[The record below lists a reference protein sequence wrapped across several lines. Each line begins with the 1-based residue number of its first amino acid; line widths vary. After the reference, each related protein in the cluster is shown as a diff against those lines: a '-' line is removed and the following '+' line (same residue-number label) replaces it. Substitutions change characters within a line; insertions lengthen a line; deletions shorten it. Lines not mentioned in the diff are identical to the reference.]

1 MNLKKLHIPL
11 SAFVLAGTTL
21 IGSVP
26 FAAVSS
32 AAASVS
38 GYTYT
43 APQYGASAGAGYTK
57 IISRISPSVVG
68 IVGVPTAAAIQ
79 AESGSGSSED
89 DGSGSESSDPGI
101 AFGSGVIISSDGW
114 IVTNAHVIDSME
126 PGAKVITSEA
136 NGQSKTYIVK
146 EFYSDAVSDLALV
159 KINATGLK
167 KASFVSSSEKPQVG
181 EQVIAIG
188 TPLSLSLRNT
198 ATSGIISG
206 VNRAVDASYY
216 LLQTDAAINPGNSGG
231 PLINMDGKVIGINTM
246 KYEALGV
253 DNLGFTIPAD
263 TVQYIINQL
272 SKYGTVK
279 RASIGLELKESD
291 DALIG
296 MPTNDALTVVS
307 VHSTNA
313 KKAGIKEGDI
323 LYSVNGKRVHTVVD
337 LNELFRSYKPGNI
350 VKLTMQSN
358 GDIVTRS
365 VKLTQS
371 QLTDAVA
378 TTAASSDSDSG
389 E

>member
-1 MNLKKLHIPL
+1 MNLKKLHIPVTAL
-11 SAFVLAGTTL
+11 VIAGVTL

-26 FAAVSS
+26 LATFAS
-32 AAASVS
+32 AAAS

-43 APQYGASAGAGYTK
+43 APHLRASSTSAGYTK
-57 IISRISPSVVG
+57 VIARISPSVVG
-68 IVGVPTAAAIQ
+68 IVGVPTKEAYM
-79 AESGSGSSED
+79 AESAASGD
-89 DGSGSESSDPGI
+89 DSQYNPDDPGI
-101 AFGSGVIISSDGW
+101 AFGSGVIISKDGW
-114 IVTNAHVIDSME
+114 IVTNAHVIANME
-126 PGAKVITSEA
+126 DGAKVITSDA
-136 NGQSKTYIVK
+136 SGHNKTYIVQ
-146 EFYSDAVSDLALV
+146 EFYSDTVSDLALV

-167 KASFVSSSEKPQVG
+167 TASFVSSSQKPEVG

-231 PLINMDGKVIGINTM
+231 PLINMDGKVVGINTM
-246 KYEALGV
+246 KYEAVGV

-263 TVQYIINQL
+263 TVQYIIKQL
-272 SKYGTVK
+272 FAYGEVR

-296 MPTNDALTVVS
+296 LPTNDALTVAA
-307 VHSTNA
+307 VHSAGA

-323 LYSVNGKRVHTVVD
+323 LYSVNGTRVHTVVD
-337 LNELFRSYKPGNI
+337 LNELFRSYKPGDKVN
-350 VKLTMQSN
+350 LMMQSA
-358 GDIVTRS
+358 GDIVTRT
-365 VKLTQS
+365 VQLTQS
-371 QLTDAVA
+371 QTTDAVVSTDEEA
-378 TTAASSDSDSG
+378 GG